1 MIKVLFFDAGFT
13 LVDESAVWERR
24 CQEQAAT
31 EEAKKLGLTASDI
44 YREIERASAARLPQ
58 FKTVVKKF
66 GFSKTA
72 PYRHELETLYPDAPA
87 VLGTL
92 SEKYPLGVIANQAE
106 GLCQRLRDFG
116 IRQFFTYV
124 VSSWDVGVSKPDSRI
139 FEYALKLAKC
149 APHEAV
155 MIGDRLDNDIAPAKA
170 LGMKTVWIKKGFGR
184 SQTPLLGEMPGYTV
198 DSLTE
203 LLGIF

>member
-1 MIKVLFFDAGFT
+1 MIKVLFFDIGFT

-31 EEAKKLGLTASDI
+31 EEAKKLSLSASDI
-44 YREIERASAARLPQ
+44 YHEIEKASAARLPQ
-58 FKTVVKKF
+58 FKSVVKKF
-66 GFSKTA
+66 GFSKAA
-72 PYRHELETLYPDAPA
+72 PYRHELETLYPDAPV
-87 VLGTL
+87 VLRAL

-116 IRQFFTYV
+116 IGQFFTYV
-124 VSSWDVGVSKPDSRI
+124 VSSWDVGVSKPDRLI
-139 FEYALKLAKC
+139 FEYALRLAKC
-149 APHEAV
+149 LPNEAV

-170 LGMKTVWIKKGFGR
+170 LGMKTVWIRKGFGR
-184 SQTPLLGEMPGYTV
+184 LQTPLPEEAPDYTV

>member
-1 MIKVLFFDAGFT
+1 MIKALFFDIGYT

-31 EEAKKLGLTASDI
+31 EEAATLGLSASDI

-58 FKTVVKKF
+58 FKAVVKKF
-66 GFSKTA
+66 GFSKAA
-72 PYRHELETLYPDAPA
+72 PYRHELETLYPDAPV
-87 VLGTL
+87 VLGAF
-92 SEKYPLGVIANQAE
+92 SERYSLGVIANQAE

-116 IRQFFTYV
+116 IERYFTYV
-124 VSSWDVGVSKPDSRI
+124 ISSWDVGVSKPDRRI
-139 FEYALKLAKC
+139 FEYALKAAKR
-149 APHEAV
+149 APGEAV

-170 LGMKTVWIKKGFGR
+170 LGMKTVWIRKGFGGL
-184 SQTPLLGEMPGYTV
+184 QTPLPEEAPDYTV

>member
-1 MIKVLFFDAGFT
+1 MFKVLFFDIGFT

-31 EEAKKLGLTASDI
+31 AEAKKLGLTARDI
-44 YREIERASAARLPQ
+44 YHEIELASAARLPQ
-58 FKTVVKKF
+58 FRAVVKKF
-66 GFSKTA
+66 GFSKAA
-72 PYRHELETLYPDAPA
+72 PYRHELETLYPDAPV
-87 VLGTL
+87 VLGAL
-92 SEKYPLGVIANQAE
+92 SERYSLGVIANQAE

-116 IRQFFTYV
+116 IERYFTYV
-124 VSSWDVGVSKPDSRI
+124 VSSWDVGVSKPDRRI
-139 FEYALKLAKC
+139 FEYALKAAKC
-149 APHEAV
+149 APGEAV

-170 LGMKTVWIKKGFGR
+170 LGMVTVRIKKGFGGL
-184 SQTPLLGEMPGYTV
+184 QTPLPEEAPDYTI